1 MFRDPRSQKFSLYS
15 QFLQDLCLS
24 LLLISIVFEIATI
37 RRSDSFSHAIIAENE
52 IAVFDAGL
60 LFQRNVRQPREYAL
74 NVFLPTNLP
83 GGGVSMVR
91 RGLWRVP
98 SLDLVSKARS
108 SSYSSA
114 LFIRGRRCTASSIV
128 AESQSLNEADFSA
141 IRRERLA
148 KVPARVA

>member
-1 MFRDPRSQKFSLYS
+1 MFPDPRSQKFSLYS

-74 NVFLPTNLP
+74 NVFLPTNP
-83 GGGVSMVR
+83 PGGVSRWCDAVYGECR
-91 RGLWRVP
+91 ASISYPKRVHRATLP
-98 SLDLVSKARS
+98 RS
-108 SSYSSA
+108 SLEDVDA
-114 LFIRGRRCTASSIV
+114 RRL
-128 AESQSLNEADFSA
+128 QSLLN
-141 IRRERLA
+141 RNL
-148 KVPARVA
+148 